1 MGEFL
6 KILSV
11 FITCMF
17 FFGKAG
23 MPAAMVLFNYSFYK
37 VFIVTC
43 AGGITGNIVFTNL
56 SAAILKWRHNY
67 RVKKGKIHQKRIFTK
82 SNRRIIRIKNRFGL
96 TGLALLTPL
105 LLSTPL
111 GAFLAERFYKDKKKI
126 IIYLSI
132 SVTLWSMVLYLVIL
146 WFHDSLKGWLL

>member
-1 MGEFL
+1 MAELL

-23 MPAAMVLFNYSFYK
+23 VPAAMVLFNYSFYK
-37 VFIVTC
+37 VFFVTC

-56 SAAILKWRHNY
+56 SAALIRWRHNY
-67 RVKKGKIHQKRIFTK
+67 RLKKGKIHKKRIFTTF
-82 SNRRIIRIKNRFGL
+82 NRRIIRIKQRFGL

-111 GAFLAERFYKDKKKI
+111 GAFLAERFFRDKKKI

-132 SVTLWSMVLYLVIL
+132 SVIIWSIVLYFVIL